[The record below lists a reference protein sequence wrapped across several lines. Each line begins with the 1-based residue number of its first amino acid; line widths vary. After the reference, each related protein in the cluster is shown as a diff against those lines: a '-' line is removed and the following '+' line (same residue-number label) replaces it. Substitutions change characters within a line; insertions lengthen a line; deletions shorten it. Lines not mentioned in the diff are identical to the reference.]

1 MTKIEPIAL
10 SSFGDPKHPKTWS
23 GTPSN
28 IANAL
33 ESLGLTVYGIDS
45 SIKRKYQHRVYWLS
59 HKILGL
65 GTYDYSRGRFARTH
79 SAGILQAQSKTFGCK
94 KVLHTGT
101 LDLPIA
107 KLAPE
112 IEHYLFCDSTWNL
125 WAKNTTDIKQYTP
138 KMLQIA
144 EELEQESYKQVKHF
158 FPISNYVQEN
168 LIAHYKIN
176 PKQITVVGSGRGN
189 IEPFTQEKNYRD
201 GTILFVAKERFADK
215 GGFILL
221 EGFKI
226 AQKDNPALKL
236 VIVGRD
242 EYRALIG
249 SIPNVSVT
257 GYIAWEELQN
267 LFNTA
272 ALLAM
277 PALNEPWGLV
287 YLEALACKTP
297 ILGLNRNAFPEIT
310 NHGQYGFLVNE
321 PTANN
326 IAEAILS
333 AFSDLDRLKHMG
345 EAGQKFCL
353 ETFSWK
359 QVATKIA
366 NVMLS
371 ASF

>member
-1 MTKIEPIAL
+1 MTKIKPIAI
-10 SSFGDPKHPKTWS
+10 SSLGDPKHPKTWS
-23 GTPSN
+23 GTPKN
-28 IANAL
+28 ITDAL
-33 ESLGLTVYGIDS
+33 ENLGFTVFGIDS
-45 SIKRKYQHRVYWLS
+45 SIKSKYQRRVYWLF
-59 HKILGL
+59 HKVFGL
-65 GTYDYSRGRFARTH
+65 GTYNYGRGRLARTL
-79 SAGILQAQSKTFGCK
+79 SASILQAQSKTFGCK

-101 LDLPIA
+101 LDLPIS
-107 KLAPE
+107 KLDRG

-125 WAKNTTDIKQYTP
+125 WSQSATDIKLYTP

-144 EELEQESYKQVKHF
+144 EELEQESYSQIKHF
-158 FPISNYVQEN
+158 FPISSYVREN
-168 LIAHYKIN
+168 LITHYRIN
-176 PKQITVVGSGRGN
+176 PKQITVVGTGRGS
-189 IEPFTQEKNYRD
+189 IEPFTSKKDYRN
-201 GTILFVAKERFADK
+201 GHILFVAKERFADK

-226 AQKDNPALKL
+226 AHKSNPSLKL

-242 EYRALIG
+242 EYRDLIG
-249 SIPNVSVT
+249 SINNVSVT

-272 ALLAM
+272 ALFAM

-297 ILGLNRNAFPEIT
+297 ILGLNRNALPEIT

-321 PTANN
+321 PTPDSVAD
-326 IAEAILS
+326 AILS
-333 AFSDLDRLKHMG
+333 AFSDLDRLQNIG

-353 ETFSWK
+353 ETFSWE

-366 NVMLS
+366 SVMLET
-371 ASF
+371 SF